1 MVLNPQFIEKL
12 ASEVYWSFV
21 FDYGIQ
27 ATGFPEYIED
37 IPNEMWSLE
46 LAVEKLSYSENIPD
60 EEFSIDFIDSVY
72 HAVAETIVDHVRR
85 EENIIGIIFQEDFK
99 SCKEPDFRFLDM
111 LNHQF
116 SDSDQNAGYKTNL
129 KGNYKVKGDL
139 LLRTP
144 FPSGVLL
151 KSIPNSTQILIPD
164 TSKALGFQKTLV
176 LVANRGSFLPS
187 NEYGYKYFVT
197 GVFHIPTT
205 NEHNA
210 QWLKLIPNAIAALQC
225 FTLLS
230 KNGGS
235 CTGEIISKS
244 NVKKKSFLKKLTSL
258 FQ

>member
-1 MVLNPQFIEKL
+1 MILNPQFIEKL

-21 FDYGIQ
+21 FVYGMQ

-37 IPNEMWSLE
+37 IPDEMWSLE
-46 LAVEKLSYSENIPD
+46 LAVEKLLYSENILD
-60 EEFSIDFIDSVY
+60 EECSIDFIHSVY
-72 HAVAETIVDHVRR
+72 HAVAETIVDHARR
-85 EENIIGIIFQEDFK
+85 EENIIGMIFQEDFK

-111 LNHQF
+111 LNHQI
-116 SDSDQNAGYKTNL
+116 SDSDQNAEYTINI
-129 KGNYKVKGDL
+129 KGNYEVKGHL

-144 FPSGVLL
+144 LPSGVLL
-151 KSIPNSTQILIPD
+151 KSVPNSTQILIPD

-176 LVANRGSFLPS
+176 LLANSGAFLPP

-210 QWLKLIPNAIAALQC
+210 LWLKLIPNATAALRG

-230 KNGGS
+230 ENGAS

-244 NVKKKSFLKKLTSL
+244 NVKKKSVFKKLASL